1 MMSLGQ
7 KFVALLT
14 IVGLNVVVLHFLGWL
29 FVFLSLF
36 VSGPMAMAIL
46 RH

>member
-1 MMSLGQ
+1 MSLGQ

-14 IVGLNVVVLHFLGWL
+14 IVGLNVVVLAFLSWL
-29 FVFLSLF
+29 FVFLSMF
-36 VSGPMAMAIL
+36 VSVPMAMAIL

>member
-7 KFVALLT
+7 KFVALAT
-14 IVGLNVVVLHFLGWL
+14 IVGINLVVLYFLGWL

-36 VSGPMAMAIL
+36 VSGPMAMAVL
-46 RH
+46 RR